1 MQTPDKFPL
10 ALPAGHGMFEPSKGS
25 KQMTGDYELDL
36 IELSRAQRAAA
47 VKLGLCLAALE
58 TKKDK

>member
-1 MQTPDKFPL
+1 
-10 ALPAGHGMFEPSKGS
+10 
-25 KQMTGDYELDL
+25 MTGDYELDL